1 MTNVGGAIAPIE
13 NYLPEL
19 ESAFEKHNVVLA
31 YLYGSQ
37 VRGNASPLSDVDI
50 AVLFRRDLDAS
61 ERFRSLL
68 DLMSDLATIFQRDDV
83 NVLDLDESAPLLNN
97 NVRLYGR
104 VIFCS
109 DEKAHADFMLHAL
122 QQYVD
127 TEPMRR
133 EQNYYLREKIKRG
146 LFGRPIPVM
155 PQR

>member
-1 MTNVGGAIAPIE
+1 MTREGGAIAPIE
-13 NYLPEL
+13 NYLSEL
-19 ESAFEKHNVVLA
+19 ASAFENHNVVLA

-37 VRGNASPLSDVDI
+37 ARETVTPSSDVDI
-50 AVLFRRDLDAS
+50 AVLFRRGIEADQ
-61 ERFRSLL
+61 RFRSLI
-68 DLMSDLATIFQRDDV
+68 DLMSDLANIFERDDV
-83 NVLDLDESAPLLNN
+83 NVLDLDEGAPLLNN

-104 VIFCS
+104 VIFCV
-109 DEKAHADFMLHAL
+109 DEKARADFMLHAL
-122 QQYVD
+122 QRYVD